1 MSWSDDPVRDA
12 ENYQLELERTP
23 LNNYIATVSIKVFLP
38 CRGVGEDDAKEDAWE
53 QADSLISAIQCLDG
67 VEDAEIEK
75 VRVKEE

>member
-1 MSWSDDPVRDA
+1 MSWTDDPVRDA
-12 ENYQLELERTP
+12 ENYYAELERRP
-23 LNNYIATVSIKVFLP
+23 KENYIATVTLNVYLP
-38 CRGVGEDDAKEDAWE
+38 CRGVNRDDAKEDAWE